1 MSSEERKS
9 LEDEYTLL
17 SHVQYKRELEEKKKQ
32 KEAAKKSTKKLA
44 IDLKSKLKIGKL
56 NIVNPANH
64 RNDFYCSTCDVL
76 KHDSS
81 SYQSHIISKAH
92 MKNIGQKLTIEKSS
106 LIQVKN
112 RLNGLTATATSSPKK
127 PPLFTK
133 KSRTS
138 KKQKS
143 KEVEEEKPLSEE
155 QAQMME
161 LMGFTDFG
169 HTA

>member
-9 LEDEYTLL
+9 LEDEYTLI
-17 SHVQYKRELEEKKKQ
+17 SHVQYKREQEEKKKQ

-44 IDLKSKLKIGKL
+44 VDLKSKLKIGKV

-92 MKNIGQKLTIEKSS
+92 MKNIGKKLTVEKSS
-106 LIQVKN
+106 LTQVKN
-112 RLNGLTATATSSPKK
+112 RLNGLTSPTTSSPKK
-127 PPLFTK
+127 PSVFIK

-138 KKQKS
+138 KKS
-143 KEVEEEKPLSEE
+143 KEVEEKKPLSEE
-155 QAQMME
+155 QAQMMQ